1 VGVVGKGI
9 GSENLWREQD
19 VLHASVSGCGRGV
32 HGASIK
38 TGGLCA
44 RHSGSD
50 PLLGIVHGTYCCA
63 AAAANVFVCAAVAG
77 WVSGGSTG
85 PGKPEGGEALGLR
98 ALWAFLQQRYSKQPA
113 A

>member
-1 VGVVGKGI
+1 M
-9 GSENLWREQD
+9 WR
-19 VLHASVSGCGRGV
+19 V
-32 HGASIK
+32 
-38 TGGLCA
+38 
-44 RHSGSD
+44 SD
-50 PLLGIVHGTYCCA
+50 PPVGIVHATYCSAA
-63 AAAANVFVCAAVAG
+63 AAAANVFVCAAFAG